1 MGIDIRQ
8 PNITAQTAEGKL
20 AQMQSYLYQLTE
32 QLQWALNSIDTT
44 NGSEKKVVY
53 DAKGNVLGTT
63 KAESNFNEIKALIIS
78 SADIIEAYAE
88 SISHKL
94 KGKYVA
100 KSEFGEFEQDTN
112 ATLEATSEK
121 IDQTYDN
128 FQKLIGGEDIDE
140 TIYVSANIRTGLLD
154 HDKES
159 GVPIYGMEVGQKT
172 EKNGE
177 VSFEKY
183 ARFTPSRISF
193 YDAYDN
199 EVAYMSDQVLHI
211 SRAEILTELV
221 CGSKATGCEVQ
232 LTPQGMMIFNGDE
245 PCFIANSGGVQ
256 LNGYLY
262 ARAGSQIGGWKTQD
276 NQMYARGT
284 MKTGDTEET
293 YRIQINADL
302 YNPTQVIP
310 FNPVFGVMNETKG
323 TWPFLV
329 RSNGALEATGA
340 KIGGTVAAG
349 GLSATAGNKTSQ
361 FDQDGF
367 KVTIPKLSEEFDRS
381 SIELTS
387 YQWDTNIAVPALKFT
402 LGDKS
407 GYLYMVAGNLHWKF
421 DSNKAIQITQTP
433 QITNEEE

>member
-1 MGIDIRQ
+1 MSIDIRQ
-8 PNITAQTAEGKL
+8 PNITAQTADGKL
-20 AQMQSYLYQLTE
+20 TQMQSYLYQLTE
-32 QLQWALNSIDTT
+32 QLQWALNSLDTT

-53 DAKGNVLGTT
+53 DAKGNVIGTT

-94 KGKYVA
+94 KGRYVA
-100 KSEFGEFEQDTN
+100 KSEFGEFEQETN
-112 ATLEATSEK
+112 ATLEATSDK

-128 FQKLIGGEDIDE
+128 FQKLIGGEDINE

-159 GVPIYGMEVGQKT
+159 GAAIYGMEVGQKT
-172 EKNGE
+172 EKDGD
-177 VSFEKY
+177 VFFEKY
-183 ARFTPSRISF
+183 ARFTSDRISF

-221 CGSKATGCEVQ
+221 CGSKVTGCEVQ
-232 LTPQGMMIFNGDE
+232 LTPQGMTIFNGDE
-245 PCFIANSGGVQ
+245 PCFVADPSGIQ
-256 LNGYLY
+256 MNGYLY
-262 ARAGSQIGGWKTQD
+262 AKAGSEIGGWKTQD
-276 NQMYARGT
+276 NQMYARGA
-284 MKTGDTEET
+284 MEGNI

-302 YNPTQVIP
+302 YDESQVIP

-340 KIGGTVAAG
+340 KISGTLTSG
-349 GLSATAGNKTSQ
+349 GLSSEAGDKTMEFTS
-361 FDQDGF
+361 DGF
-367 KVTIPKLSEEFDRS
+367 KVTLPKLAEGYDRS
-381 SIELTS
+381 SVELTL
-387 YQWDTNIAVPALKFT
+387 YRWFDNLVLPAIKFT
-402 LGDKS
+402 LGDNS
-407 GYLYMVAGNLHWKF
+407 GYLYMNVGSLWWKF
-421 DSNKAIQITQTP
+421 GSNSAIQITQTP